1 MKIQYN
7 VLFLVIIL
15 VSCTQPQV
23 EKPVSP
29 TSINM
34 QTETENMHPSRIQDV
49 TSPIPAQSAKMERW
63 MKYEHALSL
72 ELLGTTDAICEWE
85 VLGQDAGEVYV
96 WAECQINYLTIGTAT
111 SVPAVLYLGKNGSI
125 ENVQIPGDG
134 TRYEIDIRNM
144 FPPELLERIFSMS
157 VETEAMWSHL
167 QLRHKTPEPPLSVL
181 SGRILP

>member
-1 MKIQYN
+1 MKKQFN

-29 TSINM
+29 ASIYM
-34 QTETENMHPSRIQDV
+34 QTETENIQPGTIQDA
-49 TSPIPAQSAKMERW
+49 TSPTPAHSAKMERW
-63 MKYEHALSL
+63 MEYERALSL

-96 WAECQINYLTIGTAT
+96 WAECQINYLAIGTAT

-144 FPPELLERIFSMS
+144 FPPELLEPIFSMS
-157 VETEAMWSHL
+157 ADTEGMWSHL
-167 QLRHKTPEPPLSVL
+167 QLRHKTPEPPLIVL